1 LKQID
6 KIYVKYRQPHTY
18 LKRRIKRYCKTMKK
32 FQFIFALIMFVPQL
46 IWAQAAPGY
55 HIDEVNGQ
63 TIYTCEGNFFDS
75 GGFIE
80 HC

>member
-1 LKQID
+1 MTMR
-6 KIYVKYRQPHTY
+6 KY
-18 LKRRIKRYCKTMKK
+18 LS
-32 FQFIFALIMFVPQL
+32 IFAFLLFAPHL

-55 HIDEVNGQ
+55 HIDEVDGQ